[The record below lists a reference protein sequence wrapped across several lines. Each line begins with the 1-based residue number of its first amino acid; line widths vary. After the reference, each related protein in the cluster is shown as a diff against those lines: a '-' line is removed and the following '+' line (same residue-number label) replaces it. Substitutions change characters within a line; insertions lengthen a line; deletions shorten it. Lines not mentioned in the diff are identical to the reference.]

1 MDCFH
6 ITVVLRADP
15 KSTGQEEIASQ
26 CEELYTEHMITYF
39 GAEMALST
47 VIR

>member
-1 MDCFH
+1 MDCFQ
-6 ITVVLRADP
+6 ITVVLWADP

-26 CEELYTEHMITYF
+26 CEDLYTEHMITYF

-47 VIR
+47 VIS